1 MTNLKEEIK
10 NYLLLNYTKS
20 RMEKSENELSKKISW
35 IQRKSL
41 INTIHT
47 HCNVLLQS
55 LIDQNE
61 ISSFRERKF
70 IIDSIFKYTFLKG
83 EDLLKANKRIKD
95 IKPYMQLNSYIVFD
109 EIIRGIKE
117 NRAKKSI
124 IFNIEKQLS
133 DVQEKI
139 DSKMSVD
146 ELLEQTMSVQ

>member
-20 RMEKSENELSKKISW
+20 RMTKSEQGLSKKISW
-35 IQRKSL
+35 IQRQSL

-47 HCNVLLQS
+47 HCSVLLRS
-55 LIDQNE
+55 LLDQNA

-109 EIIRGIKE
+109 EIVRGLTE
-117 NRAKKSI
+117 NRTKKSI

-139 DSKMSVD
+139 DSKMSVE
-146 ELLEQTMSVQ
+146 ELLEERTNA

>member
-20 RMEKSENELSKKISW
+20 RMTKSEQGLSKKISW
-35 IQRKSL
+35 IQRQSL

-47 HCNVLLQS
+47 HCSVLLRS
-55 LIDQNE
+55 LLDQNA

-70 IIDSIFKYTFLKG
+70 IVDSIFKYTFLKG

-109 EIIRGIKE
+109 EIVRGLTE
-117 NRAKKSI
+117 NRTKKSI

-139 DSKMSVD
+139 DSKMSVE
-146 ELLEQTMSVQ
+146 ELLEERTNA

>member
-20 RMEKSENELSKKISW
+20 RMTKSEQELSKKISW
-35 IQRKSL
+35 IQRQSL

-47 HCNVLLQS
+47 HCSVLLQT
-55 LIDQNE
+55 LFEQNV

-109 EIIRGIKE
+109 EITRGLKE

-139 DSKMSVD
+139 NSKMSVE
-146 ELLEQTMSVQ
+146 ELLEERTSA

>member
-20 RMEKSENELSKKISW
+20 RMEKSEHELSKKISW
-35 IQRKSL
+35 IHRQGL

-109 EIIRGIKE
+109 EITRGIKE

-139 DSKMSVD
+139 DSKMSVE
-146 ELLEQTMSVQ
+146 ELLEEITAV

>member
-20 RMEKSENELSKKISW
+20 RMTKSEQGLSKKISW
-35 IQRKSL
+35 IQRQSL

-47 HCNVLLQS
+47 HCSVLLRS
-55 LIDQNE
+55 LLEQNA

-70 IIDSIFKYTFLKG
+70 IVDSIFKYTFLKG

-109 EIIRGIKE
+109 EITRGLNE

-139 DSKMSVD
+139 DSKMSVE
-146 ELLEQTMSVQ
+146 ELLEERTKA